1 MNIIYNI
8 KYILGGFIIMEY
20 TKDLVLNVSYGQ
32 AGGTNKEGKLERIW
46 HKISKHKFISSV
58 VGVTL
63 LLSILDFMLVASFV
77 NVLNGIVI

>member
-32 AGGTNKEGKLERIW
+32 AGGKNKEGKLERIW
-46 HKISKHKFISSV
+46 HKISKHKFISSI
-58 VGVTL
+58 VGVTI
-63 LLSILDFMLVASFV
+63 LLSALDVILIESFIS
-77 NVLNGIVI
+77 VLNGMVM

>member
-32 AGGTNKEGKLERIW
+32 AGRKDKESKFGKICS
-46 HKISKHKFISSV
+46 KISKHKFISSI
-58 VGVTL
+58 VGVTI
-63 LLSILDFMLVASFV
+63 LLSVLDFILIESFMS
-77 NVLNGIVI
+77 VLNGMVM